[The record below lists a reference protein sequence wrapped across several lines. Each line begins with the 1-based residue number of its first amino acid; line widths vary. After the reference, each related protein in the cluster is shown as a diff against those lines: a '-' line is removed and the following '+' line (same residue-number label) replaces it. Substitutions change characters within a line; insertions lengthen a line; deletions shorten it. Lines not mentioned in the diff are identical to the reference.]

1 MNFHLNTTAL
11 TTIRLAVTSNRVLT
25 LTTLQYKSAGTTA
38 CTTTVSLHC
47 LSIYILWKQVNLLIP
62 DPTGP
67 ILGAPIPPAKTPII
81 APPKQKKNNIVTY
94 TETAG

>member
-1 MNFHLNTTAL
+1 MQQNSTSSYANKHILWNNYADTT
-11 TTIRLAVTSNRVLT
+11 
-25 LTTLQYKSAGTTA
+25 
-38 CTTTVSLHC
+38 SLHC
-47 LSIYILWKQVNLLIP
+47 LHIYILLKQINLLIP